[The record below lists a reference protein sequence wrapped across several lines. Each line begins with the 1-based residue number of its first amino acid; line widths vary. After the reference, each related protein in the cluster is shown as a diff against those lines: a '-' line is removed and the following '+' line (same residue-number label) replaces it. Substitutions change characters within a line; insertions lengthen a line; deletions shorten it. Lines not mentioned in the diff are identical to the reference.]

1 MRKERGLGWLP
12 DEAFRVGSIGGTEPL
27 LSGVTQRGGP
37 SVVHGGWRHQPE
49 TRVVMLAVVPGEEPL
64 AEDTGV
70 LDRTEPLRELRAVLQ
85 GLELGLGERIVVGDL
100 GARVAPR
107 HAELRQQQRHGLA
120 GHRRATIGV
129 EKPLAWSDALLRA
142 SLGDQPLCERGGLP
156 WREHPA
162 GHVSAEDVE
171 YHVEVE
177 VGPLHRTQECG
188 DVPRPHLVGG
198 GRQEFRFLIDRV
210 TELVPALRDLRLF
223 VEDAVEG
230 SDGTMVSAFIKQGGV
245 HCGRGVVNE
254 PVAMQGGEDRLPLVG
269 RQGPRGTWPL
279 GGRRRRLLSTIEPG
293 SGEAEGGTGRF
304 DADGRREGPCG
315 GHQLCPPSAGVW
327 SGMPRRIETFF

>member
-1 MRKERGLGWLP
+1 MREERGLGWLP
-12 DEAFRVGSIGGTEPL
+12 DEAFRVGSIGGTEHL

-64 AEDTGV
+64 AEGTGV

-129 EKPLAWSDALLRA
+129 EKQLAWSDALLRA

-177 VGPLHRTQECG
+177 VGPLHRTQECEVLG
-188 DVPRPHLVGG
+188 VY
-198 GRQEFRFLIDRV
+198 LIDFLLILGLSMSIL
-210 TELVPALRDLRLF
+210 LVVWLISKGTFITLGLAIVLVILLLLF
-223 VEDAVEG
+223 
-230 SDGTMVSAFIKQGGV
+230 
-245 HCGRGVVNE
+245 
-254 PVAMQGGEDRLPLVG
+254 
-269 RQGPRGTWPL
+269 
-279 GGRRRRLLSTIEPG
+279 
-293 SGEAEGGTGRF
+293 
-304 DADGRREGPCG
+304 
-315 GHQLCPPSAGVW
+315 
-327 SGMPRRIETFF
+327 